1 MKKNSDETFTLS
13 GQSFKIL
20 DQFTADCGICCRRHG
35 IIELSRD
42 FIITCND
49 VQYHAEHRCMYCT
62 FTGELFVTPVQK
74 KENYQRIRDA
84 TSRYG
89 RRFMPSAVGGIR

>member
-20 DQFTADCGICCRRHG
+20 DQFTAVCGICCRRHG
-35 IIELSRD
+35 IIELLRD

-62 FTGELFVTPVQK
+62 FTGEFFVTPAQK
-74 KENYQRIRDA
+74 RENNQRICDA

-89 RRFMPSAVGGIR
+89 HRFMPSIAGGIR